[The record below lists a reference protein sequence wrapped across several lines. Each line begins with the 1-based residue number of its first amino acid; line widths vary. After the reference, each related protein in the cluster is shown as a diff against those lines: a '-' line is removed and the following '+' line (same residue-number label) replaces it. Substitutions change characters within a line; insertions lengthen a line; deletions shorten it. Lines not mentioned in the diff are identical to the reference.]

1 MYRQSINELASEG
14 ERLCKSND
22 CSKGIKCFEAAIQLY
37 DEQKD
42 EHRTESDQLKLLQTM
57 SIIFNQMG
65 NAYFYLQ
72 DYLKALEYHK
82 KDLELSEE
90 FGDESGKAKACGNI
104 GNTLQLLGDYDEA
117 ILYSLRNLEISQ
129 KLNDSVSV
137 SFKYIFILK
146 NKFNFIIF

>member
-1 MYRQSINELASEG
+1 
-14 ERLCKSND
+14 
-22 CSKGIKCFEAAIQLY
+22 
-37 DEQKD
+37 
-42 EHRTESDQLKLLQTM
+42 
-57 SIIFNQMG
+57 MG

-72 DYLKALEYHK
+72 DYMKALEYHK

-117 ILYSLRNLEISQ
+117 ISYSLRNLEISQ

-137 SFKYIFILK
+137 FFLVLCIFCSIILFPAFSYIHLTFPQSTCVTK
-146 NKFNFIIF
+146 

>member
-22 CSKGIKCFEAAIQLY
+22 CAKGIKCFEAALQLF
-37 DEQKD
+37 DQQK
-42 EHRTESDQLKLLQTM
+42 EEKRSEAEQLKLLQTM
-57 SIIFNQMG
+57 SIIYNQLG

-72 DYLKALEYHK
+72 DYVKALEYHK
-82 KDLELSEE
+82 KDLDLSEQ
-90 FGDESGKAKACGNI
+90 FGDECGKAKACGNI

-129 KLNDSVSV
+129 KLNDSVC
-137 SFKYIFILK
+137 FFRLFLTLK
-146 NKFNFIIF
+146 MNHK